1 MSTRTTTRAAP
12 VWTNA
17 SVKRLAGDADP
28 VEAMQQRA
36 RRMVLEAQEHGW
48 SGPPFDPFEL
58 AALLKLKVAPRS
70 DIPDARTVPLSDG
83 GLEIEYN
90 PNRPAARVRF
100 SLAHE
105 IAHTLFPDCAE
116 TIRNRSKADLAASDE
131 WQLETL
137 CNIGA
142 AELLMPVGSLPNSAV
157 SKIGIDQVLELRAKF
172 DVSTEAILLRLARV
186 TDSPCAVFAASRVE
200 EGKDAGRYRIDYAR
214 LAGGFTARLPAG
226 ALLPAS
232 TVLAECTAIG
242 FTAKRSEAWPQVGST
257 VRVEALGIPPFPG
270 RVFPRVVGVLVNPT
284 SPDSARPKI
293 EYLSGDATAPR
304 GQGRKIIAQV
314 VNDRTPRWGAGFA
327 LAIARKYPE
336 AQSEFIAWAGLDRNN
351 LKLGKCHVTPIGD
364 GTVEVYHIVAQHGYG
379 PSKQPRIRYEAL
391 ETGLAEVGAHALRVG
406 ATVHMPRIGCGEAG
420 GTWGVVEELIS
431 EHLLHQHVRVTVYD
445 LPNKKAV
452 SVTKENTLFG
462 PR

>member
-1 MSTRTTTRAAP
+1 MTIRSTTRAAP
-12 VWTNA
+12 AWTNA

-36 RRMVLEAQEHGW
+36 RKMVLEAQEQGW
-48 SGPPFDPFEL
+48 GGPPFDPFEL
-58 AALLKLKVAPRS
+58 AALLKLKVTPRS
-70 DIPDARTVPLSDG
+70 DIPDARTVPVSDRSV
-83 GLEIEYN
+83 EIEYN
-90 PNRPAARVRF
+90 PNRPSARVRF

-105 IAHTLFPDCAE
+105 IAHTLFPDCADMV
-116 TIRNRSKADLAASDE
+116 RNRSAADIAASDE

-142 AELLMPVGSLPNSAV
+142 AELLMPVGSLPSSAV
-157 SKIGIDQVLELRAKF
+157 SEISIDKVLELRAKF

-200 EGKDAGRYRIDYAR
+200 EGKDSGRYRVDYAR
-214 LAGGFTARLPAG
+214 LVGGFTARLPAG

-232 TVLAECTAIG
+232 TVLGECTAIG

-257 VRVEALGIPPFPG
+257 VRVEVVGIPPYPG
-270 RVFPRVVGVLVNPT
+270 RVFPRVVGVLLNLT
-284 SPDSARPKI
+284 SSDSERPKI

-327 LAIARKYPE
+327 LAIAKKYPE
-336 AQSEFIAWAGLDRNN
+336 AQREFIAWAGSDRNN
-351 LKLGKCHVTPIGD
+351 LQLGKCHVTPVGD

-391 ETGLAEVGAHALRVG
+391 EIGLAEVGAHALRVG

-420 GTWGVVEELIS
+420 GSWGVVEELIS
-431 EHLLHQHVRVTVYD
+431 ENLLHQQVRVTVYD
-445 LPNKKAV
+445 LPNKK
-452 SVTKENTLFG
+452 SVAATKEKKLFG